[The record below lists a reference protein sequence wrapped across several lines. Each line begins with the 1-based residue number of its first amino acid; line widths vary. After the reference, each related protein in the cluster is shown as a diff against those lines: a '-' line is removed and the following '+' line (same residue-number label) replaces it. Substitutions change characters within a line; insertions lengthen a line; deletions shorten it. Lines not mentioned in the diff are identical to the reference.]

1 MHYVYYSVLLYHTL
15 THRSASESEE
25 SDDQQSWVLK
35 RKQIKSTLSHTC
47 KNLQQTHL
55 HVTEKTVKPTSPAIA
70 ATKPG
75 RTEEP
80 KEDKNVDGRFYKE
93 AQVVGEGEESAETFT
108 CQEDICGKEMQGKSA
123 ALKGGQC
130 KPPRNSPD
138 VSSDSIPQSSSS
150 GSITTAHCEPVS
162 SGFDATLAGEQQPTL
177 IKKRQHSTESFTLS
191 SELSS
196 FSDGEL
202 SPTKHIAP
210 VEGSMRSIWNDNSD
224 TGKSEKNKKEGRKKN
239 KKKRKGRGKS
249 EQKDAVVNDVDSA
262 QSGSSP
268 EVGSSVLGTM
278 QERGTKEGGKKKD
291 RGGEKRKEGGRM
303 FEPMKKGSPM
313 KAKKASTLRIRFDSL
328 TTSSDEERVID
339 SPCLS
344 RVEEVAEPL
353 AEDGREVGEGERES
367 KERLRQRL
375 EHKILS
381 KKPPAMFETPATEPL
396 FHQVYIHICIV
407 YVCHELT

>member
-1 MHYVYYSVLLYHTL
+1 MHQCVSSVLLYHTL

-35 RKQIKSTLSHTC
+35 RKQIKSTLSLTPN
-47 KNLQQTHL
+47 KLQQT
-55 HVTEKTVKPTSPAIA
+55 EETVKSTSPSFA

-80 KEDKNVDGRFYKE
+80 KEEKNKDGSFYKGG
-93 AQVVGEGEESAETFT
+93 QVVGEGEGSTESSLTY
-108 CQEDICGKEMQGKSA
+108 QEDKEIQEKSA
-123 ALKGGQC
+123 TLNGGQC
-130 KPPRNSPD
+130 EPPNNSPE
-138 VSSDSIPQSSSS
+138 VSRDSIPQSSNSTR
-150 GSITTAHCEPVS
+150 ITTEPVHPVS
-162 SGFDATLAGEQQPTL
+162 SGSDALLAGEHRLTL
-177 IKKRQHSTESFTLS
+177 IKNRQHSTESFTLS

-202 SPTKHIAP
+202 SPTKLIAP
-210 VEGSMRSIWNDNSD
+210 VEGSMRSIQNDNSV
-224 TGKSEKNKKEGRKKN
+224 TGKGEKNKKEGRKKN

-249 EQKDAVVNDVDSA
+249 EQKYTVVNDVDSI

-268 EVGSSVLGTM
+268 EVGSSVLGTK
-278 QERGTKEGGKKKD
+278 QEGGMKEGGKKKD
-291 RGGEKRKEGGRM
+291 QGGEKRKEGGRM
-303 FEPMKKGSPM
+303 FEPMKKGAPM
-313 KAKKASTLRIRFDSL
+313 KAKKASTMRIRFDSL

-353 AEDGREVGEGERES
+353 PEDGKEVGESEKES

-396 FHQVYIHICIV
+396 FHQVHVAYMHSICV
-407 YVCHELT
+407 S